1 MKGEA
6 ARLPPFALCGPF
18 GTMTKLHGVGLIL
31 EALMKR
37 LLLLCGWLL
46 MTGATALAYE
56 EIQVTDGGTVTGKVA
71 ITAGKPI
78 PKGFN
83 LVTFPDPVYCGRIS
97 TGTGWRI
104 LKEFEVGESGG
115 LKNAVVWLADATT
128 GKPFKFEPPTIEAR
142 DCRFLPFVTVVRDRS
157 DVIVM
162 NMDPV
167 MHDIQAYETSHLGP
181 RVLFN
186 TPLPM
191 NPHHKRFVSAETHE
205 HLAGQPVRE
214 SIQMTKGRKF
224 FVMQCGFHA
233 YMESWGLAVDNPYYQ
248 LTDSSGGFSL
258 TDVPPGDYTLM
269 AWHPGVGTVLEKK
282 ITVPIKGSAQADFV
296 FESPKGRRSAHEIE
310 ENPHFGPDSLGKSL
324 DIRPTL
330 EVQTP

>member
-1 MKGEA
+1 MRRGWVPGA
-6 ARLPPFALCGPF
+6 VCALAFLCG
-18 GTMTKLHGVGLIL
+18 
-31 EALMKR
+31 
-37 LLLLCGWLL
+37 
-46 MTGATALAYE
+46 TAQAYDAA
-56 EIQVTDGGTVTGKVA
+56 QVIDGGTIQGKVK

-83 LVTFPDPVYCGRIS
+83 LITFPDPVYCGRIS

-104 LKEFEVGESGG
+104 LKEFDVAPDGG
-115 LKNAVVWLADATT
+115 LKDVVVFLADISN
-128 GKPFKFEPPTIEAR
+128 GKPFNFEPPTIEAR
-142 DCRFLPFVTVVRDRS
+142 DCRFLPFVTVVQDRS
-157 DVIVM
+157 EVTIM

-191 NPHHKRFVSAETHE
+191 NPHHKRNVGADTHE
-205 HLAGQPVRE
+205 HLAGQPVTE
-214 SIQMTKGRKF
+214 TIHMTKGRKF

-248 LTDSSGGFSL
+248 LTSRDGTFAL
-258 TDVPPGDYTLM
+258 TDVPPGDYVLT
-269 AWHPGVGTVLEKK
+269 AWHPGVGTILEKK
-282 ITVPIKGSAQADFV
+282 ITVPAKGTVQADFL

-310 ENPHFGPDSLGKSL
+310 ENPHFGLQALGKTL

-330 EVQTP
+330 ELQKP

>member
-1 MKGEA
+1 MG
-6 ARLPPFALCGPF
+6 LC
-18 GTMTKLHGVGLIL
+18 L
-31 EALMKR
+31 
-37 LLLLCGWLL
+37 WLAV
-46 MTGATALAYE
+46 TSSVAWAYE
-56 EIQVTDGGTVTGKVA
+56 EVPVTDGGTISGKVT
-71 ITAGKPI
+71 ITAGKPV

-83 LVTFPDPVYCGRIS
+83 LITFPDPIYCGRIS

-104 LKEFEVGESGG
+104 LKEFEVSSNGG
-115 LKNAVVWLADATT
+115 LKDAVVWLSDVTK
-128 GKPFKFEPPTIEAR
+128 GKPFKFEPQPIEPR
-142 DCRFLPFVTVVRDRS
+142 DCRFLPFVTVVQDKA
-157 DVIVM
+157 DVTIM

-191 NPHHKRFVSAETHE
+191 NPHHKRKVGAESHE
-205 HLAGQPVRE
+205 HLAGQPVTE
-214 SIQMTKGRKF
+214 TIHMTKGRKF

-233 YMESWGLAVDNPYYQ
+233 YMESWGLAIDNPYYQ
-248 LTDSSGGFSL
+248 VTGSDGTFSL
-258 TDVPPGDYTLM
+258 SDVPPGDYMLT

-282 ITVPIKGSAQADFV
+282 ITVPAKGAVQTDFL

-310 ENPHFGPDSLGKSL
+310 ENPHFGPQSLGKTV

-330 EVQTP
+330 ELQMP

>member
-1 MKGEA
+1 
-6 ARLPPFALCGPF
+6 
-18 GTMTKLHGVGLIL
+18 MTKLHYFRIDRGGKMK
-31 EALMKR
+31 ALV
-37 LLLLCGWLL
+37 LVFGWLL
-46 MTGATALAYE
+46 MAGTTAWAYE
-56 EIQVTDGGTVTGKVA
+56 EIQVTAGGAVTGKVT

-104 LKEFEVGESGG
+104 LKEFEVAEDGG
-115 LKNAVVWLADATT
+115 LKDTVVWLSDVHK
-128 GKPFKFEPPTIEAR
+128 GKPFAFEVPTIEAR
-142 DCRFLPFVTVVRDRS
+142 DCRFLPFVTIVRDRS
-157 DVIVM
+157 QVVVV

-191 NPHHKRFVSAETHE
+191 NPHHKRNVGAETHE
-205 HLAGQPVRE
+205 HLAGQPVTE
-214 SIQMTKGRKF
+214 QINMTKGRKF

-233 YMESWGLAVDNPYYQ
+233 YMESWGLAVENPYYQ
-248 LTDSSGGFSL
+248 LTGDDGRFSL

-282 ITVPIKGSAQADFV
+282 ITVPAKGAAQAEFV
-296 FESPKGRRSAHEIE
+296 FESPKGRRSAHEIA
-310 ENPHFGPDSLGKSL
+310 ENPHFGLEALGRPL

-330 EVQTP
+330 ELQTP

>member
-1 MKGEA
+1 MK
-6 ARLPPFALCGPF
+6 AL
-18 GTMTKLHGVGLIL
+18 
-31 EALMKR
+31 ALVF
-37 LLLLCGWLL
+37 GWLL
-46 MTGATALAYE
+46 MTGTTAWAYE
-56 EIQVTDGGTVTGKVA
+56 EIQVTDGGAVTGKVT

-104 LKEFEVGESGG
+104 LKEFEVAEDGG
-115 LKNAVVWLADATT
+115 LKDTVVWLSDVHK
-128 GKPFKFEPPTIEAR
+128 GKPFAFEVPTIEAR
-142 DCRFLPFVTVVRDRS
+142 DCRFLPFVTIVRDRS
-157 DVIVM
+157 QVVVV

-191 NPHHKRFVSAETHE
+191 NPHHKRNVGAETHE
-205 HLAGQPVRE
+205 HLAGQPVTE
-214 SIQMTKGRKF
+214 QINMTKGRKF

-233 YMESWGLAVDNPYYQ
+233 YMESWGLAVENPYYQ
-248 LTDSSGGFSL
+248 LTGDDGRFSL

-282 ITVPIKGSAQADFV
+282 ITVPAKGAAQAEFV
-296 FESPKGRRSAHEIE
+296 FESPKGRRSAHEIA
-310 ENPHFGPDSLGKSL
+310 ENPHFGLEALGRPL

-330 EVQTP
+330 ELQTP

>member
-1 MKGEA
+1 M
-6 ARLPPFALCGPF
+6 
-18 GTMTKLHGVGLIL
+18 
-31 EALMKR
+31 MKR
-37 LLLLCGWLL
+37 LLLLLCGWLV
-46 MTGATALAYE
+46 MTGATVWAYE
-56 EIQVTDGGTVTGKVA
+56 EIQVTDGGTITGKVA

-104 LKEFEVGESGG
+104 LKEFEVTESGG
-115 LKNAVVWLADATT
+115 LKNAVVWLADATK

-157 DVIVM
+157 EVVVM

-258 TDVPPGDYTLM
+258 TEVPPGDYTLM

-282 ITVPIKGSAQADFV
+282 ITIPAKGSAQADFV

-330 EVQTP
+330 ELQTP

>member
-1 MKGEA
+1 M
-6 ARLPPFALCGPF
+6 
-18 GTMTKLHGVGLIL
+18 
-31 EALMKR
+31 
-37 LLLLCGWLL
+37 
-46 MTGATALAYE
+46 
-56 EIQVTDGGTVTGKVA
+56 
-71 ITAGKPI
+71 TAGKPI

-104 LKEFEVGESGG
+104 LKEFELAENGG

-157 DVIVM
+157 EVVVM

-214 SIQMTKGRKF
+214 SIQMTKGRRF

-258 TDVPPGDYTLM
+258 TEVPPGDYTLM

-282 ITVPIKGSAQADFV
+282 ITIPAKGSAQADFV